1 VNIVARAT
9 GRENL
14 MSSRRSILIG
24 VLALTVMAAGCGGGS
39 SSTSGSSGG
48 SSSASSTGG
57 GGKGGT
63 FTILA
68 NSNWGTADPAK
79 NYTLQEWQLLILTHD
94 GLVGF
99 KRAGGAEGTK
109 IVPDLATEVP
119 QPQDG
124 GKTWTFTLR
133 PGIKYSDGTD
143 LKASDFQ
150 RVFLRQFTVPGPAN
164 GFYEP
169 IVGAAE
175 CLKSPKAC
183 DLSKGIVTDDQAGTV
198 TFHLTAPDPE
208 FLDKLGLPF
217 AFAVPGNT
225 PLKDTGNN
233 PPPGTGPYMWD
244 HYDPNQGAKLV
255 RNPYFKE
262 WSADAQPDGNPDVIE
277 YKFGLTVEAEVTEV
291 ENGTADWVFD
301 PPPADRLNEISTKYA
316 DQAHVNPLT
325 ADYYMALNVNVPP
338 FNNLQA
344 RQAVNF
350 AADRAAYVKIYGGP
364 SLAQPSCQVLPPNFP
379 GYEPYCP
386 YTTNPGDGQWHGP
399 DLAKAKQLV
408 DQSGTKGAKVAVVGT
423 TDEVGKALTEQVVA
437 DLNAIGYK
445 ATAKL
450 LAGGVQY
457 AYIQNSDNKVQ
468 VGYSQWYQDY
478 PAASDFLNIL
488 LGCGSFHPHSDASPN
503 ISGFCDRTIQDKM
516 DQALKLGLTDPA
528 GANKLWAEVDHDVTD
543 QAAWITMFNP
553 KLIDFL
559 SKRITGYQFSPQWYF
574 LIAQASVQ

>member
-1 VNIVARAT
+1 MRF
-9 GRENL
+9 
-14 MSSRRSILIG
+14 RRSILTG
-24 VLALTVMAAGCGGGS
+24 LAVGLAVAAAGCGGGS
-39 SSTSGSSGG
+39 SSSSSSGG
-48 SSSASSTGG
+48 SGTTSSSSTGG

-99 KRAGGAEGTK
+99 KRAAGAEGTK
-109 IVPDLATEVP
+109 IVADLATEVP
-119 QPQDG
+119 QPTDD

-143 LKASDFQ
+143 LKASDFET
-150 RVFLRQFTVPGPAN
+150 VFKRQFTVPGPAS
-164 GFYEP
+164 GFYES
-169 IVGAAE
+169 IDGAE
-175 CLKSPKAC
+175 NCLKSAKTC
-183 DLSKGIVTDDQAGTV
+183 DLSKGVVADDSAGTV
-198 TFHLTAPDPE
+198 TFHLTNADPE

-225 PLKDTGNN
+225 ALKDTGND

-244 HYDPNQGAKLV
+244 HYDPNKDALLV
-255 RNPYFKE
+255 RNPNFKE
-262 WSADAQPDGNPDVIE
+262 WSAEAQPDGNPDQIL
-277 YKFGLTVEAEVTEV
+277 YKFGLTVEAEVTQV
-291 ENGTADWVFD
+291 ENGQADWVFD

-338 FNNLQA
+338 FDNLKA
-344 RQAVNF
+344 RQAANF

-386 YTTNPGDGQWHGP
+386 YTTDPGDGAWHGP
-399 DLAKAKQLV
+399 DIAKATQLV
-408 DQSGTKGAKVAVVGT
+408 EESGTKGAKVSVVGT

-437 DLNAIGYK
+437 DLNKIGYK
-445 ATAKL
+445 ASAKL

-457 AYIQNSDNKVQ
+457 PYIQNSDNKVQ

-488 LGCGSFHPHSDASPN
+488 LGCGSYHPGSDASPN
-503 ISGFCDRTIQDKM
+503 ISGFCDDTIQGKM
-516 DQALKLGLTDPA
+516 NDALEKGLTDPEA
-528 GANKLWAEVDHDVTD
+528 ANEIWAEVDRDVTD
-543 QAAWITMFNP
+543 QGAWIEMFNP
-553 KLIDFL
+553 KLIDFV
-559 SKRITGYQFSPQWYF
+559 STRVSGYQFSPQWYF
-574 LIAQASVQ
+574 LIGQASVQ